1 MRRSLL
7 FLIIIICSLGVSAQ
21 TSFYNVKDLI
31 KKTGKEVLITAE
43 LQALIDQC
51 SADGG
56 GYVYF
61 PAGEY
66 LTGSIILKDNVFL
79 NLSPGA
85 ILWGSTDI
93 NDYTEEAKESLIYAF
108 EANNIGIVGEGTLNG
123 NGDFFWKGKERPY
136 NRPRRFLLFESSQ
149 NIRIRDITMLN
160 SPNWNLELL
169 RCDFAWI
176 YGITMIS
183 DLNSPNTD
191 GIDPTS
197 SSNVFISNSYFE
209 LGDDVICP
217 KSRGTKPTENVVVEN
232 CVMVSD
238 DSAIKLGTR
247 SEAPIRNLTFSNI
260 IIRNT
265 QYGIAFFAKDGGTFE
280 NVRFSNITI
289 ESVNEDDGKDD
300 RPSGSY
306 PIFLDIERRKPD
318 GPISYINDIHFSD
331 ITINSKDGHCLFL
344 GQPDEKIKNLY
355 FSNINFHLYKHRTFE
370 GSKKPRGVRSLK
382 NRAENDY
389 SHIPSNFTFAYID
402 GLSLEDLHI
411 IDKDESGQF
420 ERHMIWGYAVD
431 NVRIEGFTNTLT
443 KPNVTLPLLH
453 FKDAKGIQ
461 ITSSLPASTTAPFIY
476 LQGDT
481 RQVTLMNN
489 NFSNVD
495 RLADVDDQFVMEELV
510 DYNNLKKQEK

>member
-1 MRRSLL
+1 MRHILLL
-7 FLIIIICSLGVSAQ
+7 FSVMFWSLGVSAQ
-21 TSFYNVKDLI
+21 TSVYNVKESI
-31 KKTGKEVLITAE
+31 KKTGKDVLITKK

-51 SADGG
+51 SAEGG

-61 PAGEY
+61 PAGDY
-66 LTGSIILKDNVFL
+66 LTGSLILKDHVFL
-79 NLSPGA
+79 DLSPGA
-85 ILWGSTDI
+85 TLWGSTDI
-93 NDYTEEAKESLIYAF
+93 NHYTEAAKESLIYAF
-108 EANNIGIVGEGTLNG
+108 EANNIGIIGKGTLNG

-136 NRPRRFLLFESSQ
+136 DRPRRFMLFESSQ

-160 SPNWNLELL
+160 SPNWNMELL

-176 YGITMIS
+176 DGITMIS
-183 DLNSPNTD
+183 DLNSPNSD

-247 SEAPIRNLTFSNI
+247 SEAPIRNLTFNNI

-280 NVRFSNITI
+280 NIRFSNITI
-289 ESVNEDDGKDD
+289 ESVREDDGKDD

-318 GPISYINDIHFSD
+318 GPISYINDVHFSD
-331 ITINSKDGHCLFL
+331 ITINSTDGHCLFL

-355 FSNINFHLYKHRTFE
+355 FSNINFHLDKHRTFV

-382 NRAENDY
+382 DRAANDY
-389 SHIPSNFTFAYID
+389 SHIPSNFTFAYVD
-402 GLSLEDLHI
+402 GLSIEDLHI
-411 IDKDESGQF
+411 IDRDESGQF
-420 ERHMIWGYAVD
+420 ERHMIWGYAID
-431 NVRIEGFTNTLT
+431 NVRIDDFTNTLNT
-443 KPNVTLPLLH
+443 PNRALAQFN
-453 FKDAKGIQ
+453 FKDAKGVQ
-461 ITSSLPASTTAPFIY
+461 IRSTQPTSTIAPFIF
-476 LQGDT
+476 LEGNT
-481 RQVTLMNN
+481 KEVILMNN
-489 NFSNVD
+489 NFRGINKLIES
-495 RLADVDDQFVMEELV
+495 DDQFDRNELI
-510 DYNNLKKQEK
+510 DFGNLKKQ